1 MTDPADPVLPV
12 HEGAPSLATGPAPSP
27 AERAPA
33 RPPASEDPALARRE
47 TTVASRE
54 VEVTSRELDASLR
67 EVARA
72 EALGSLVRREDQATR
87 REINHAARAVALE
100 AREAVARS
108 AEEREALLAQMQE
121 MNERLVLA
129 TLRAQE
135 LADEAIAARAATE
148 VARKKLEETEAS
160 LQIANRRKD
169 EFLAMLG
176 HELRNPLAP
185 ILTAIELMKARG
197 NGHPTT
203 ERDVIERQV
212 RHMVEL
218 IDDLLDVSRIT
229 SGKIRL
235 HRVPVE
241 VALVVDKAVETAS
254 PLLESRRHTF
264 SVTVPRAGLLVNGD
278 PTRLAQVLANLLT
291 NAAKYTDPGGRISLD
306 ARREEQWVKLSV
318 VDDGS
323 GISPELMPLLFE
335 PFVQGPQTIARAR
348 GGLGLGLAI
357 VRSLVE
363 LHGGSVSVS
372 SAGPG
377 RGSEFVVRLPWFEP
391 TEAEVDVVPAPAA
404 LRAPDIQGASR
415 RSRVLVV
422 DDNVDAAE
430 MLSMALQ
437 MAGWETDVAH
447 DGLEALKK
455 AASFD
460 PDAVVIDIGLPIMDG
475 YAVGRRLREAQA
487 QRAELRPLRLVA
499 VTGYGQEADRQQSAA
514 SGIDVHLVKPVDL
527 DVLSAALVQPAAGG
541 DAPAARSG

>member
-1 MTDPADPVLPV
+1 
-12 HEGAPSLATGPAPSP
+12 
-27 AERAPA
+27 
-33 RPPASEDPALARRE
+33 
-47 TTVASRE
+47 
-54 VEVTSRELDASLR
+54 
-67 EVARA
+67 
-72 EALGSLVRREDQATR
+72 
-87 REINHAARAVALE
+87 
-100 AREAVARS
+100 
-108 AEEREALLAQMQE
+108 
-121 MNERLVLA
+121 
-129 TLRAQE
+129 
-135 LADEAIAARAATE
+135 
-148 VARKKLEETEAS
+148 
-160 LQIANRRKD
+160 
-169 EFLAMLG
+169 
-176 HELRNPLAP
+176 
-185 ILTAIELMKARG
+185 
-197 NGHPTT
+197 
-203 ERDVIERQV
+203 
-212 RHMVEL
+212 
-218 IDDLLDVSRIT
+218 
-229 SGKIRL
+229 
-235 HRVPVE
+235 
-241 VALVVDKAVETAS
+241 
-254 PLLESRRHTF
+254 
-264 SVTVPRAGLLVNGD
+264 VNGD
-278 PTRLAQVLANLLT
+278 PIRFVQVLANLLT

-306 ARREEQWVKLSV
+306 ARREEGWVKLSV

-363 LHGGSVSVS
+363 LHGGGVSVS

-475 YAVGRRLREAQA
+475 YEVGRRLREAQA
-487 QRAELRPLRLVA
+487 KRAELRPLRLVA

-527 DVLSAALVQPAAGG
+527 DVLSAALVQPATGG